1 MPGPIDRTAVSPS
14 GLDLLLT
21 ALDPDRDRAAEKLL
35 LLRRKLLKFFAWNR
49 VPIPD
54 DLVDETVD
62 RVARR
67 LQEGDTVRHLEF
79 GAYVHG
85 FARIVLR
92 ESWSRPRLVRAPEAV
107 FSGTPVAEQAVAER
121 RSRCLDRC
129 LARLPAES
137 RWLLLAYYQAENG
150 AAKIASHRKL
160 AAELDVSAGNLR
172 LKLHRLRVELEG
184 CVRACIARDL
194 ETEASSV
201 HVLSR
206 EPSKR

>member
-1 MPGPIDRTAVSPS
+1 MLGPDDGAAASPS

-21 ALDPDRDRAAEKLL
+21 ALDPDRERAAEKLL
-35 LLRRKLLKFFAWNR
+35 LLRRKLLKFFAWNKA
-49 VPIPD
+49 PIPD

-67 LQEGDTVRHLEF
+67 LQEGDTVRHPEF

-92 ESWSRPRLVRAPEAV
+92 ESWSRPRLVRAHAALSRAPA
-107 FSGTPVAEQAVAER
+107 AEQVVAER

-129 LARLPAES
+129 LARLPVEG
-137 RWLLLAYYQAENG
+137 RRLLLAYYETENG

-172 LKLHRLRVELEG
+172 LRLHRLRVELEG
-184 CVRACIARDL
+184 CVRSCLGRDP
-194 ETEASSV
+194 ETEMSST

-206 EPSKR
+206 ERSKR